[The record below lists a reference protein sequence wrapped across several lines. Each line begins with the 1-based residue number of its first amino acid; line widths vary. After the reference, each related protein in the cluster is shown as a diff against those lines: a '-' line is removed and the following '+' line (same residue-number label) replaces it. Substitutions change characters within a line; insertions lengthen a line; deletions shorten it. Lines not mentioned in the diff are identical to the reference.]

1 MCVRAAEEEGETAC
15 HINDNHT
22 YVKLH
27 TVFIESAG
35 LQKATVGKST
45 SHKPWHTFTDTQAHK
60 HVHTH
65 TFTFLLNSWI
75 WIHCSHEKKDLAL
88 DRRSQ
93 RTSQFSPII
102 NMSCK
107 FPDSSPVVPSLP
119 ILFRCTDMH
128 TLKDDVRDLRK
139 ELKPPRQEDYAERI
153 LILRFFCGPSVL
165 LHSGKKYIYNIK
177 TLNTFPRFLVFHLW
191 MTATLQSCRFNYCFC
206 LFARSVTCVSTQH

>member
-45 SHKPWHTFTDTQAHK
+45 SHKPWHTFTDMQAHK
-60 HVHTH
+60 HIHTH
-65 TFTFLLNSWI
+65 TFTFFTELMNFNSLLAQ
-75 WIHCSHEKKDLAL
+75 ERDLAL
-88 DRRSQ
+88 DRSSQ

-119 ILFRCTDMH
+119 ILFHCTDMH

-139 ELKPPRQEDYAERI
+139 ELEPQKQEDNLEKI
-153 LILRFFCGPSVL
+153 LILRFVCGPSVL
-165 LHSGKKYIYNIK
+165 FHYGKKIYNIK
-177 TLNTFPRFLVFHLW
+177 SLNTFPCFLVFH
-191 MTATLQSCRFNYCFC
+191 S
-206 LFARSVTCVSTQH
+206 